1 MYFTLIKLPTEFAL
15 LKDHFGRMK
24 KLFMQRLLLLF
35 GILTLFSSNVNSQVD
50 SAAIKYQQVVYNR
63 AYKIA
68 AELNISNQSTYNE
81 VSKLIAA
88 HYSNLN
94 DVYTK
99 RDNNLKALK
108 ANIGLSKEKSED
120 TKKNIAVVTKADIDK
135 VHAQFITDLSKHL
148 NPIQIEGVKNGLT
161 YNVLNVTYKAYN
173 DMIPALKADEQ
184 KQIME
189 WLIEARELAMD
200 EESSN
205 KKHECFGKY
214 KGRINNFLSKNG
226 YDLQA
231 ERKAWE
237 ERLKT
242 K

>member
-1 MYFTLIKLPTEFAL
+1 
-15 LKDHFGRMK
+15 MK
-24 KLFMQRLLLLF
+24 KLFMKRLLLLSVIVF
-35 GILTLFSSNVNSQVD
+35 LISSDVTAQVD

-68 AELNISNQSTYNE
+68 AELNISNQAVYNE

-94 DVYTK
+94 DIYSK
-99 RDNNLKALK
+99 RDSNLKALK
-108 ANIGLSKEKSED
+108 ANAGLTKDKAEA
-120 TKKNIAVVTKADIDK
+120 TKKDIETVTKADIDK
-135 VHAQFITDLSKHL
+135 VHTQFIADLNKHL
-148 NPIQIEGVKNGLT
+148 TTAQVEGVKNGLT

-173 DMIPALKADEQ
+173 DMIPGLKADEQ

-189 WLIEARELAMD
+189 WLVEARELAMD

-205 KKHECFGKY
+205 KKHERFGKY
-214 KGRINNFLSKNG
+214 KGRINNYLSQRG

>member
-1 MYFTLIKLPTEFAL
+1 
-15 LKDHFGRMK
+15 MK
-24 KLFMQRLLLLF
+24 RLLLLSVIVF
-35 GILTLFSSNVNSQVD
+35 LISSDVTAQVD

-68 AELNISNQSTYNE
+68 AELNISNQAVYNE

-94 DVYTK
+94 DIYSK
-99 RDNNLKALK
+99 RDSNLKALK
-108 ANIGLSKEKSED
+108 ANAGLTKDKAEA
-120 TKKNIAVVTKADIDK
+120 TKKDIETVTKADIDK
-135 VHAQFITDLSKHL
+135 VHTQFIADLNKHL
-148 NPIQIEGVKNGLT
+148 TTAQVEGVKNGLT

-173 DMIPALKADEQ
+173 DMIPGLKADEQ

-189 WLIEARELAMD
+189 WLVEARELAMD

-205 KKHECFGKY
+205 KKHERFGKY
-214 KGRINNFLSKNG
+214 KGRINNYLSQRG

>member
-1 MYFTLIKLPTEFAL
+1 
-15 LKDHFGRMK
+15 MK
-24 KLFMQRLLLLF
+24 RLLLLSVIVSF
-35 GILTLFSSNVNSQVD
+35 ISSDVTAQID

-68 AELNISNQSTYNE
+68 ADLNISNQTVYNE

-94 DVYTK
+94 DIYNK
-99 RDNNLKALK
+99 RDSNLKALK
-108 ANIGLSKEKSED
+108 ANTGLAKDKAEA
-120 TKKNIAVVTKADIDK
+120 TKKDIETVTKADIDK
-135 VHAQFITDLSKHL
+135 IHTQFIAELNKHL
-148 NPIQIEGVKNGLT
+148 TTTQVEGVKNGLT

-173 DMIPALKADEQ
+173 DMIPGLKADEQ

-205 KKHECFGKY
+205 KKHERFGKY
-214 KGRINNFLSKNG
+214 KGRINNYLSQRG

>member
-1 MYFTLIKLPTEFAL
+1 
-15 LKDHFGRMK
+15 MK
-24 KLFMQRLLLLF
+24 RLLLLSVIVF
-35 GILTLFSSNVNSQVD
+35 LISSDVTAQVD

-68 AELNISNQSTYNE
+68 AELNISNQAVYNE

-94 DVYTK
+94 DIYNK
-99 RDNNLKALK
+99 RDSNLKALK
-108 ANIGLSKEKSED
+108 ANTGLAKDKAEAS
-120 TKKNIAVVTKADIDK
+120 KKNIETVTKADIDK
-135 VHAQFITDLSKHL
+135 VHTQFIADLNKHL
-148 NPIQIEGVKNGLT
+148 TTAQVEGVKNGLT

-173 DMIPALKADEQ
+173 DMIPGLKADEQ

-205 KKHECFGKY
+205 KKHERFGKY
-214 KGRINNFLSKNG
+214 KGRINNYLSQRG